1 MAKEQTKT
9 TEDTKIS
16 GVCRTDNKNLYF
28 TLLLE
33 LQNSCA
39 SSILLF
45 TTIQTVYNIVLHRLL
60 CLASQIAIAL
70 QKMAYSPKK
79 M

>member
-1 MAKEQTKT
+1 MGKEQTKT

-16 GVCRTDNKNLYF
+16 GVCRTNNKNLYF

-33 LQNSCA
+33 LQIPVQVAFFC
-39 SSILLF
+39 LQ
-45 TTIQTVYNIVLHRLL
+45 TIQTVYNIVLHRLL